1 MSQVEIKATSVGQAY
16 KSQGAD
22 LDIKVNKTFM
32 VPVEHLMIE
41 DGFNVRDL
49 DQDHIQSMAESYRDG
64 RMMPALV
71 IRTTRDGFK
80 VIDGHHRLSAA
91 KIAGVH
97 RLECK
102 EFTGTEAEQIAY
114 MVSSSQGRNLKPIER
129 AHAYRRLTGLG
140 MTKDEVAKAVCRS
153 RSDVDNHLLM
163 LEAGDDVIQAI
174 KDGEVAATEVQR
186 EMRKS
191 GADASGKI
199 MAAVKDAKESGKKA
213 KLRNFTKKHQERAME
228 ILSGMD
234 ALPAELQELVDLWI
248 SDSPGEMAKADA
260 KKKLEVM

>member
-1 MSQVEIKATSVGQAY
+1 MEIKATSVGQAY
-16 KSQGAD
+16 KNQAAE

-49 DQDHIQSMAESYRDG
+49 DQEHIQAMAASYTEG

-71 IRTTRDGFK
+71 IRTTKEGFK

-91 KIAGVH
+91 IIAGVQ

-102 EFTGTEAEQIAY
+102 EFSGTEAEQIAY
-114 MVSSSQGRNLKPIER
+114 MISSSQGRNLKPVER
-129 AHAYRRLTGLG
+129 AHAYRRLMNLG
-140 MTKDEVAKAVCRS
+140 MTRDEVAKSVSRS
-153 RSDVDNHLLM
+153 RGDIDNHLLM

-174 KDGEVAATEVQR
+174 KDGEVAATEVHR

-191 GADASGKI
+191 GADATGNI
-199 MAAVKDAKESGKKA
+199 MKAVKKARESGGKA
-213 KLRNFTKKHQERAME
+213 KLRSFTKKHSERAME

-234 ALPAELQELVDLWI
+234 CLPDELTELVRLYL
-248 SDSPGEMAKADA
+248 SDK
-260 KKKLEVM
+260 

>member
-1 MSQVEIKATSVGQAY
+1 MDIQATSVGQAY
-16 KSQGAD
+16 KTHGAD

-49 DQDHIQSMAESYRDG
+49 DQEHIQAMAQSYSEG
-64 RMMPALV
+64 KMMPALV
-71 IRTTRDGFK
+71 IRTTKTGFK

-102 EFTGTEAEQIAY
+102 EFTGTEAEQIAF
-114 MVSSSQGRNLKPIER
+114 MISSSQGRNLKPVER
-129 AHAYRRLTGLG
+129 AHAYRRLIGLG
-140 MTKDEVAKAVCRS
+140 MTRDEVAKAVSRS
-153 RSDVDNHLLM
+153 RADVDNHLLM
-163 LEAGDDVIQAI
+163 LEAGDDVIAAI
-174 KDGEVAATEVQR
+174 KSGEVAATEVQR

-191 GADASGKI
+191 GAEAQGKI
-199 MAAVKDAKESGKKA
+199 MAAVSKAKESGGKA
-213 KLRNFTKKHQERAME
+213 KLRNFTKKHQDRVME

-234 ALPAELQELVDLWI
+234 GLPDELQTLVELYL
-248 SDSPGEMAKADA
+248 SDK
-260 KKKLEVM
+260 

>member
-1 MSQVEIKATSVGQAY
+1 MEIQATSVGQAY
-16 KSQGAD
+16 KTQGAD

-49 DQDHIQSMAESYRDG
+49 DQDHIQSMAQSYADG
-64 RMMPALV
+64 KMMPALV
-71 IRTTRDGFK
+71 IRTTKSGFK

-91 KIAGVH
+91 KIAGVQ

-129 AHAYRRLTGLG
+129 AHAYRRLVGLG
-140 MTKDEVAKAVCRS
+140 MTKDEVAKAVGRS
-153 RSDVDNHLLM
+153 RADVDNHLLM

-174 KDGEVAATEVQR
+174 KDGDVAATEVQR

-191 GADASGKI
+191 GAGAQEKI
-199 MAAVKDAKESGKKA
+199 MAAVSKAKQAGGKA
-213 KLRNFTKKHQERAME
+213 KLRNFTKKHHERVME

-234 ALPAELQELVDLWI
+234 GLSSELQGLVELYL
-248 SDSPGEMAKADA
+248 SDR
-260 KKKLEVM
+260 

>member
-1 MSQVEIKATSVGQAY
+1 MEIKATSVGQAY
-16 KSQGAD
+16 KHQKDELGIT
-22 LDIKVNKTFM
+22 LNKTFM
-32 VPVEHLMIE
+32 VPVDHPMIE
-41 DGFNVRDL
+41 SGFNVRDL
-49 DQDHIQSMAESYRDG
+49 DQEHIDAMAKSYNEG
-64 RMMPALV
+64 RMMPAIV
-71 IRTTRDGFK
+71 VRTTKDGFK

-102 EFTGTEAEQIAY
+102 EFSGTEAEQVAF

-129 AHAYRRLTGLG
+129 AHAYRRMIGLG
-140 MTKDEVAKAVCRS
+140 MTRDEIAKAVSRS

-174 KDGEVAATEVQR
+174 KSGEVAATEVQR

-191 GADASGKI
+191 GADAQDKI
-199 MAAVKDAKESGKKA
+199 MVAVNKARDTGGKA
-213 KLRNFTKKHQERAME
+213 KLRNFTKKHQERVME

-234 ALPAELQELVDLWI
+234 ELSHELQELVDLYL
-248 SDSPGEMAKADA
+248 AD
-260 KKKLEVM
+260 K